1 MDYQLLNIR
10 KNMSLLLKNRKCKI
24 TYKNNILSTD
34 KQKITISYAYSV
46 DKRISYIY
54 KIEEL

>member
-1 MDYQLLNIR
+1 
-10 KNMSLLLKNRKCKI
+10 MSLLLKNRKCKI

>member
-1 MDYQLLNIR
+1 LNIK

-24 TYKNNILSTD
+24 KDKHILPLV
-34 KQKITISYAYSV
+34 KQKITVSHAYSV

-54 KIEEL
+54 KIEEQ

>member
-1 MDYQLLNIR
+1 MNIK

-24 TYKNNILSTD
+24 KDNKLILPLV
-34 KQKITISYAYSV
+34 KQKITVSHAYSV

-54 KIEEL
+54 KIEEQ